1 MTLVLK
7 PKEIYEKRL
16 NEGRLGAIA
25 IADGWKT
32 EPLGDLI
39 EILNGA
45 PFDSNLFNRDGR
57 GKPLIRIRDVGKV
70 DTETWFSGEFDDKY
84 LISPGDV
91 LVGLDGDFRVAEWH
105 GTQALLNQRVC
116 KLLPKEDRLNKRFML
131 YHLAGWLDAIWEET
145 SATTVKHLS
154 SKTIQEIPFPVPSI
168 EEQKRIVEV
177 LDDYLSK
184 LDKAL
189 AELHEAEHNIEL
201 LIESYR
207 HDVVSGVYS
216 QGIEGWRHTRLG
228 EIARW
233 GSGGTPQS
241 GNPKYYGGTI
251 PWCVIGDLTESDV
264 ILTEKSITD
273 EGLAASS
280 AKIVQPGTVLLAM
293 YGASIGRTGLAAT
306 PMATNQAIAF
316 AVPNSEVDP
325 RYLLLFLQSQK
336 RKFVHAG
343 KGGAQPNIS
352 QTIIKD
358 WSITFPPVEEQLRLI
373 QQVNEHQQSMT
384 VMMEE
389 NYRMKNQVLLL
400 KKSLL
405 NAAFTGELKV

>member
-1 MTLVLK
+1 MTALPNGWVRKTLGEVAAWGSGGT
-7 PKEIYEKRL
+7 PQAGNPRYYGGQIPWAIIGDLTDSDVFTTEKHITE
-16 NEGRLGAIA
+16 EGLANSSAKLAPAGAILIAMYGSIGKMGIAKVPMATNQA
-25 IADGWKT
+25 IAFALPK
-32 EPLGDLI
+32 PDLMD
-39 EILNGA
+39 A
-45 PFDSNLFNRDGR
+45 KYLFWYLRSQ
-57 GKPLIRIRDVGKV
+57 RDVFLASGKGATQQNISQTLLKSWEIPV
-70 DTETWFSGEFDDKY
+70 PPLDEQKQIVEALDD
-84 LISPGDV
+84 
-91 LVGLDGDFRVAEWH
+91 
-105 GTQALLNQRVC
+105 
-116 KLLPKEDRLNKRFML
+116 
-131 YHLAGWLDAIWEET
+131 HLA
-145 SATTVKHLS
+145 
-154 SKTIQEIPFPVPSI
+154 
-168 EEQKRIVEV
+168 
-177 LDDYLSK
+177 K

-216 QGIEGWRHTRLG
+216 QGIDGWRHARLG

-241 GNPKYYGGTI
+241 GNPKYYGGSI

-316 AVPNSEVDP
+316 AVPNPEVDP

-336 RKFVHAG
+336 RKFVNAG

-358 WSITFPPVEEQLRLI
+358 WSMTFPPVEEQRRLI
-373 QQVNEHQQSMT
+373 QQAKEHQQSMA
-384 VMMEE
+384 VLMEQ
-389 NYRMKNQVLLL
+389 NHRMKTQVSMLT
-400 KKSLL
+400 KSLL